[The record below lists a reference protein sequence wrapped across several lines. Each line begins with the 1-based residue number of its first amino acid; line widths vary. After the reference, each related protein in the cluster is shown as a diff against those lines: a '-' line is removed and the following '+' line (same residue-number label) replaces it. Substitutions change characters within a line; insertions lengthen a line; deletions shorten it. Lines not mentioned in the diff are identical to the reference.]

1 MAADAG
7 AADKVREIM
16 IVERSANT
24 TLTPSLKVE
33 GGLSPLVHDAKGV
46 QEQVVLFNYD
56 GTEAENNGGGI
67 RSSGSGGS
75 AAADIVAKFV
85 IAGVIVGATLLVDR
99 VVIPRAK
106 RYLAERKSRTAAL
119 NAEGT
124 VSAEIANV
132 PEVEVESPETKSEV
146 DQSGTEIA
154 AQQWYELFFD
164 AVAHGAASRA
174 HLSISAENWAVLASA
189 HVIDDPETQALARAM
204 RALSPEEVAARVDR
218 LLQEHPELL
227 NEDPESVLRKLFEDG
242 ADDPLLLPIKRDDV
256 ASEGPVH
263 LTREAPEQLIED
275 GETPTS

>member
-1 MAADAG
+1 MAAG

-46 QEQVVLFNYD
+46 QEQVVLFKYE
-56 GTEAENNGGGI
+56 GAEAENNGGGT

-75 AAADIVAKFV
+75 AAADIVAKLV

-106 RYLAERKSRTAAL
+106 RYWVERKSRTAVL
-119 NAEGT
+119 NTEGT
-124 VSAEIANV
+124 GSAEIANV
-132 PEVEVESPETKSEV
+132 PEVEVESPEAGSEV

-174 HLSISAENWAVLASA
+174 HLSISAENWAALASA

-204 RALSPEEVAARVDR
+204 RALSPEEVAERVDR
-218 LLQEHPELL
+218 LLQVHHELL
-227 NEDPESVLRKLFEDG
+227 DEDPESVLRKLFGDG
-242 ADDPLLLPIKRDDV
+242 ADAPLLLPIKHDDI
-256 ASEGPVH
+256 ASEG
-263 LTREAPEQLIED
+263 LGYLRAEAPEQLIQD
-275 GETPTS
+275 AETPTS